1 MTSKVEGRK
10 SQTSSLQV
18 NGQGREVP
26 AGTRVGELV
35 ALVTGRAEPTGVAVA
50 VNGRVV
56 PRSSWG
62 QAVLGDG
69 DAVEI
74 VHAVQGG

>member
-1 MTSKVEGRK
+1 MTSKVEGRESK
-10 SQTSSLQV
+10 AVTLQV

-26 AGTRVGELV
+26 EGTRVGELV
-35 ALVTGRAEPTGVAVA
+35 ALVTGRAEAGGVAVA

-62 QAVLGDG
+62 QTTLGPG

-74 VHAVQGG
+74 VQAVQGG

>member
-1 MTSKVEGRK
+1 MIALK
-10 SQTSSLQV
+10 V
-18 NGQGREVP
+18 NGGERDVP
-26 AGTRVGELV
+26 EGTRVGELV
-35 ALVTGRAEPTGVAVA
+35 ALVTGREAPAGVAVA

-56 PRSSWG
+56 PRSSWERTG
-62 QAVLGDG
+62 LQAG

>member
-1 MTSKVEGRK
+1 MKSTVDSRQSKAF
-10 SQTSSLQV
+10 TLQV

-26 AGTRVGELV
+26 EGTRVGELV
-35 ALVTGRAEPTGVAVA
+35 ALVTGRAEPAGVAVA

-74 VHAVQGG
+74 VQAVQGG